1 MSRITRDTS
10 FKITVM
16 KRVGLFIFLLFLV
29 VIAGAQ
35 QIKIPAVVTP
45 EHPRLLTSN
54 NEKSRLQTLIG
65 SAGWANASFEQSKKK
80 IEEYVNR
87 HQTDSTWIVSRLQMY
102 WKTKSTDVF
111 IKGGVYDHAEGEAP
125 APTVR
130 FPGTRDAVTSFG
142 APKLEDILPYMD
154 DPRGLYYV
162 NRAKPGQPL
171 EWVEQAK
178 TGVITGSINRN
189 IMTMAQNAAI
199 IYWYS
204 GEEKYAKFAFDLFDT
219 YLTGIYYR
227 KEPYDLNHG
236 HNQTLAGLS
245 SFEVIHEDIVN
256 ELTICYDF
264 LHDYIQKH
272 ASGKMPLYADAF
284 KKWADLIIK
293 NGVPFNNWDL
303 IEARFV
309 ANIALVLENNSNY
322 ADGKG
327 CQYYLDQILNQ
338 NAVRQWSL
346 TELIKKGYDP
356 NTGIW
361 AECPGYSVNVMNDFM
376 NFVTLFDRVLNFD
389 LLQQLPILKKAV
401 LATAQ
406 YLLPNGYVVSFGDS
420 HYYRLSTSSAQ
431 QVIMNAQKNNKPEQE
446 ELFTRFIKMVNGE
459 WSMVNGE
466 SKGGE
471 QKVVEKRDLVSLL
484 SYADFSLKES
494 IPAGELQ
501 DFVSP
506 LFYSPNVS
514 WLIQRNG
521 INPETALAISLNG
534 SLGNHMHANG
544 ISLELYGKGLPLAP
558 EAGIGTTYFQ
568 PDYAEYY
575 SKFPAHNTVVVDGI
589 SSYPEMRSN
598 HGFTVK
604 SCYPLSDIKKNIFPN
619 ISFADLYFLEPETNA
634 DQQRMMSII
643 RTSDS
648 TGYYVDVFR
657 SRKKEGGDKR
667 HDYFYHNMGQGVN
680 ISDNSGNPV
689 TLQSVDKLAF
699 ANGDLFAYD
708 YFWDEKSV
716 TTDKDVNVTF
726 QLKMPGRDSIFMNM
740 WMKGSPGRELF
751 SVKSPKSTA
760 IDRGIVPKEI
770 AELPLPT
777 IVARQYGEAWKR
789 PFVAVY
795 EPSSSLQPKSIAG
808 ISSFTS
814 DKPVE
819 EFSGIVVENKAGSK
833 QYIFSSA
840 NAKQEIV
847 YKEKKFRGTYAVI
860 SEKGNDISYL
870 FLGNGR
876 RVSKAGF
883 SIDAKS
889 DSASAVLC
897 KENNGWFFGCSTQ
910 VTLTI
915 PQELIRSSAKPVL
928 IAGKKSIAG
937 KKAMLNGKAAVAF
950 DLPAMEYTPVNLIP
964 AK

>member
-1 MSRITRDTS
+1 
-10 FKITVM
+10 M
-16 KRVGLFIFLLFLV
+16 KRIGVFIFLLFLV

-45 EHPRLLTSN
+45 VHPRLLTNN
-54 NEKSRLQTLIG
+54 NEKPRLQSLIG
-65 SAGWANASFEQSKKK
+65 SAGWARTAFEQSKKN

-87 HQTDSTWIVSRLQMY
+87 HQTDSTWMVSRLQMY

-130 FPGTRDAVTSFG
+130 FTGTRDAVTTFG

-162 NRAKPGQPL
+162 NRAKPGHPL

-178 TGVITGSINRN
+178 TGRIVESINRN
-189 IMTMAQNAAI
+189 IITMAQNAAI

-204 GEEKYAKFAFDLFDT
+204 GEEKFAKFAFDLFDT
-219 YLTGIYYR
+219 YMKGIYYR

-256 ELTICYDF
+256 ELTVCYDF
-264 LHDYIQKH
+264 LHTYIQKH
-272 ASGKMPLYADAF
+272 ASGKMSLYADAF

-309 ANIALVLENNSNY
+309 ANIALVLENNNNY
-322 ADGKG
+322 ADGRG

-361 AECPGYSVNVMNDFM
+361 GECPGYSVNVMNDFM

-389 LLQQLPILKKAV
+389 LLEQLPILKKAV

-420 HYYRLSTSSAQ
+420 HYYRLSTSPAQ
-431 QVIMNAQKNNKPEQE
+431 QVILNAQKNNKREQE
-446 ELFTRFIKMVNGE
+446 ELFTRFIKMIKSLSASSGDGAVA
-459 WSMVNGE
+459 
-466 SKGGE
+466 
-471 QKVVEKRDLVSLL
+471 EKRDLVSLV
-484 SYADFSLKES
+484 SYADFSLKDS
-494 IPAGELQ
+494 IPAGKLQ
-501 DFVSP
+501 DFISP

-521 INPETALAISLNG
+521 IDPETALALSLNG

-604 SCYPLSDIKKNIFPN
+604 SCYPLSDMNKDIFPN
-619 ISFADLYFLEPETNA
+619 ISYADLYFLEPETNA

-667 HDYFYHNMGQGVN
+667 HDYFYHNMGQGIS
-680 ISDNSGNPV
+680 ISDNSGKPLN
-689 TLQSVDKLAF
+689 LQSVDKLAF

-708 YFWDEKSV
+708 YLWDEHSV
-716 TTDKDVNVTF
+716 TTDKDVNAVF

-740 WMKGSPGRELF
+740 WLQGSPNREIF
-751 SVKSPKSTA
+751 SVKSPRSTA

-770 AELPLPT
+770 SDLPLPT
-777 IVARQYGEAWKR
+777 IVARQTGEAWKH
-789 PFVAVY
+789 PFVVVF
-795 EPSSSLQPKSIAG
+795 EPSSSSQPKSIAS
-808 ISSFTS
+808 ITSFS
-814 DKPVE
+814 PDKPVD
-819 EFSGIVVENKAGSK
+819 EFSGIVVENKTGSK
-833 QYIFSSA
+833 QYIFSA
-840 NAKQEIV
+840 TNPKKEVV

-860 SEKGNDISYL
+860 SEEDHDLSYL

-876 RVSKAGF
+876 SVSNAGF
-883 SIDAKS
+883 SIEAKS

-897 KENNGWFFGCSTQ
+897 KQNNGWFFSCSKQ

-915 PQELIRSSAKPVL
+915 PQELMRNSAKPVL
-928 IAGKKSIAG
+928 VAGKRSIAG
-937 KKAMLNGKAAVAF
+937 RKTTVNSKAAIAF
-950 DLPAMEYTPVNLIP
+950 DLPVMEYTRIDLSSGT
-964 AK
+964 K

>member
-1 MSRITRDTS
+1 
-10 FKITVM
+10 M
-16 KRVGLFIFLLFLV
+16 KRIGVFIFLQFVFAL
-29 VIAGAQ
+29 AYAQ
-35 QIKIPAVVTP
+35 VIKIPASITTL
-45 EHPRLLTSN
+45 HPRLLTN
-54 NEKSRLQTLIG
+54 KNEKPRLQQLIG
-65 SAGWANASFEQSKKK
+65 STDWARSTFEQSKKNL
-80 IEEYVNR
+80 EEYVNR
-87 HQTDSTWIVSRLQMY
+87 HQADSTWIVSRLQMY

-111 IKGGVYDHAEGEAP
+111 IRGGVYDHAEGEAP

-130 FPGTRDAVTSFG
+130 FTGTRDAVTSYA

-178 TGVITGSINRN
+178 TGRIVESINRQ
-189 IMTMAQNAAI
+189 IMSMAQNAAI

-219 YLTGIYYR
+219 YMTGIYYR

-245 SFEVIHEDIVN
+245 SFEVIHEDILN

-264 LHDYIQKH
+264 LHDYIQHH
-272 ASGKMPLYADAF
+272 APGKMNLYADAF

-309 ANIALVLENNSNY
+309 AYIALVLENNNAY
-322 ADGKG
+322 ADGRG

-338 NAVRQWSL
+338 TAVRQWSL
-346 TELIKKGYDP
+346 TELIKRGYDP

-361 AECPGYSVNVMNDFM
+361 AESPGYSQVVINDFTD
-376 NFVTLFDRVLNFD
+376 FVSLFDRVLNFD
-389 LLQQLPILKKAV
+389 LLEQLPILKKAV

-406 YLLPNGYVVSFGDS
+406 YLFPNGYAVSFGDS
-420 HYYRLSTSSAQ
+420 HYQRLSTIPAQ
-431 QVIMNAQKNNKPEQE
+431 QVVINAQKNHKPEQE
-446 ELFTRFIKMVNGE
+446 ELFTRFIKMINGE
-459 WSMVNGE
+459 AANVERETANGNKE
-466 SKGGE
+466 STAE
-471 QKVVEKRDLVSLL
+471 RRNLVSLITY
-484 SYADFSLKES
+484 SDFSLKES
-494 IPAGELQ
+494 IPAGTLQ
-501 DFVSP
+501 DFTSP

-514 WLIQRNG
+514 WLIQRKG
-521 INPETALAISLNG
+521 TNPQNAQAISLNG

-575 SKFPAHNTVVVDGI
+575 SKFPAHNTVVVDGS
-589 SSYPEMRSN
+589 SSYPEMRSS
-598 HGFTVK
+598 HGFCVK
-604 SCYPLSDIKKNIFPN
+604 SCYPVSGVKDGIFPN

-648 TGYYVDVFR
+648 TGYYVDIFR

-667 HDYFYHNMGQGVN
+667 HDYFYHSMGQDMT
-680 ISDNSGNPV
+680 IRDNKGNPLN
-689 TLQSVDKLAF
+689 LQPVDKLAF
-699 ANGDLFAYD
+699 ANGDLLAYD
-708 YFWDEKSV
+708 YLWDERSIQ
-716 TTDKDVNVTF
+716 TDKDFNATF
-726 QLKMPGRDSIFMNM
+726 RLKMPDRDTIFMNM
-740 WMKGSPGRELF
+740 WMKGEPNRELF

-789 PFVAVY
+789 PFVAVF
-795 EPSSSLQPKSIAG
+795 EPSSSSQPKSVASITSFSPAATVSDFTG
-808 ISSFTS
+808 II
-814 DKPVE
+814 VE
-819 EFSGIVVENKAGSK
+819 SK
-833 QYIFSSA
+833 NGNREYIFSSA
-840 NAKQEIV
+840 DNKAAIT
-847 YKEKKFRGTYAVI
+847 YKEKKFKGTYAVV
-860 SEKGNDISYL
+860 SENRDDINYL
-870 FLGNGR
+870 FLGNGSII
-876 RVSKAGF
+876 SKGSY
-883 SIDAKS
+883 SIESKL
-889 DSASAVLC
+889 DSTSAALC
-897 KENNGWFFGCSTQ
+897 KQNNQWFFTCTKP

-915 PQELIRSSAKPVL
+915 PQEIMHDKSNQLHVSGKKT
-928 IAGKKSIAG
+928 AGKK
-937 KKAMLNGKAAVAF
+937 KVVNGKVIVSF
-950 DLPAMEYTPVNLIP
+950 DLPAMEYTRIDF
-964 AK
+964 

>member
-1 MSRITRDTS
+1 
-10 FKITVM
+10 M
-16 KRVGLFIFLLFLV
+16 KQIGVFIFLLFLV
-29 VIAGAQ
+29 VFAGAQ
-35 QIKIPAVVTP
+35 QIKIPAAVTP
-45 EHPRLLTSN
+45 VHPRLLTSN
-54 NEKSRLQTLIG
+54 TEKSRLQALIG
-65 SAGWANASFEQSKKK
+65 SAGWENTSFEQSKKS

-130 FPGTRDAVTSFG
+130 FTGTRDAVTTFG

-154 DPRGLYYV
+154 DPRGLYYA

-178 TGVITGSINRN
+178 TGRIVESINRN

-219 YLTGIYYR
+219 YITGIYYR

-256 ELTICYDF
+256 ELTVCYDF

-272 ASGKMPLYADAF
+272 ASGKMTLYADAF

-309 ANIALVLENNSNY
+309 ANIALILENNSNY
-322 ADGKG
+322 ADGRG

-389 LLQQLPILKKAV
+389 LLEQLPVLKMAV

-420 HYYRLSTSSAQ
+420 HYYHLSTSPAQ

-446 ELFTRFIKMVNGE
+446 ELFTRFIKMLKAMDTPSGD
-459 WSMVNGE
+459 
-466 SKGGE
+466 GG
-471 QKVVEKRDLVSLL
+471 KAVEKRDLVSLV
-484 SYADFSLKES
+484 SFADFSLKES
-494 IPAGELQ
+494 IPAGKLQ

-521 INPETALAISLNG
+521 INPETALALSLNG

-558 EAGIGTTYFQ
+558 EAGVGTTYFQ

-589 SSYPEMRSN
+589 SSYPEMRSS
-598 HGFTVK
+598 HGFTLK
-604 SCYPLSDIKKNIFPN
+604 SCYPLSDRKNDIFPY

-667 HDYFYHNMGQGVN
+667 HDYFYHNMGQGMSV
-680 ISDNSGNPV
+680 SDNSGNLLN
-689 TLQSVDKLAF
+689 LQSVDKLAF

-708 YFWDEKSV
+708 YLWDEKSV
-716 TTDKDVNVTF
+716 TTGKDVNATF

-740 WMKGSPGRELF
+740 WIKGSPNREIF

-760 IDRGIVPKEI
+760 IDRGMVPKEI

-777 IVARQYGEAWKR
+777 IVARQYGEAWKH
-789 PFVAVY
+789 PFVAVF
-795 EPSSSLQPKSIAG
+795 EPSSSLQPKSIAS
-808 ISSFTS
+808 ITSFS
-814 DKPVE
+814 PDKPVD
-819 EFSGIVVENKAGSK
+819 EFSGVVVENKSGSK
-833 QYIFSSA
+833 QTIFSSA
-840 NAKQEIV
+840 DSRQEVV
-847 YKEKKFRGTYAVI
+847 YKEMKFKGTYAVI
-860 SEKGNDISYL
+860 SEDGNDLSYL

-876 RVSKAGF
+876 TLLKGGF
-883 SIDAKS
+883 GIEAKS
-889 DSASAVLC
+889 DSVSAVLC
-897 KENNGWFFGCSTQ
+897 KQNNQWFCSCSLP
-910 VTLTI
+910 VTITFPVQI
-915 PQELIRSSAKPVL
+915 VHNSAKPVL
-928 IAGKKSIAG
+928 VVGKRSIAG
-937 KKAMLNGKAAVAF
+937 RKIIVNGKAVIAF
-950 DLPAMEYTPVNLIP
+950 DLPATEFTKIYL
-964 AK
+964 